1 MLCTAYFRISS
12 IWWRA
17 QNETSPANW
26 TKTGQSHARQA
37 GKHHKTPWAW
47 NFELVKLWNKLW
59 NKNQRSFEYAN
70 NANIV
75 RTSCEHHANIM
86 RTRWAVLVLPVVRPI
101 GGYHCRLHPA
111 LRRDLPNL
119 APVHRDKP
127 FGDLRRGTWMNLDEL
142 RLQSV
147 TYCDYCI
154 CILCYNLI
162 TTGTLAPRSPFRICG
177 AHCFS
182 IFLHAL
188 RFLARSCCVT
198 CSSEKAS
205 GRETVQKV
213 RSFRKKDCT
222 CFNTE
227 ELHGI
232 CEMFQV

>member
-1 MLCTAYFRISS
+1 MRQVLPTEQRLDKAMRGKQES
-12 IWWRA
+12 
-17 QNETSPANW
+17 T
-26 TKTGQSHARQA
+26 TKHLESLSLKFWVGQALKQA
-37 GKHHKTPWAW
+37 LKQESK
-47 NFELVKLWNKLW
+47 
-59 NKNQRSFEYAN
+59 
-70 NANIV
+70 IV
-75 RTSCEHHANIM
+75 WICEQCEHHANIM

-142 RLQSV
+142 CLQSV
-147 TYCDYCI
+147 TYCDYYI

>member
-70 NANIV
+70 NANI
-75 RTSCEHHANIM
+75 M

-119 APVHRDKP
+119 APVHSPQRQTV
-127 FGDLRRGTWMNLDEL
+127 RRLTERNLDEL
-142 RLQSV
+142 GWTSPTECDYCV
-147 TYCDYCI
+147 TYCDY

-162 TTGTLAPRSPFRICG
+162 TTGTLAPRSAIPNLRC
-177 AHCFS
+177 
-182 IFLHAL
+182 AL
-188 RFLARSCCVT
+188 F
-198 CSSEKAS
+198 
-205 GRETVQKV
+205 
-213 RSFRKKDCT
+213 
-222 CFNTE
+222 
-227 ELHGI
+227 
-232 CEMFQV
+232 